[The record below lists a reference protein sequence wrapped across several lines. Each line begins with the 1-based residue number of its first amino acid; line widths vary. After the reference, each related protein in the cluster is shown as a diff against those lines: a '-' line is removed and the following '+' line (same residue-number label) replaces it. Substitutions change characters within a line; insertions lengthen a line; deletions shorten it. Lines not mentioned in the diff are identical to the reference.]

1 MSDDLRRSP
10 VLRSRDELVKL
21 LELPFG
27 SRAAGKR
34 DPFSISDAAA
44 CMGCALE
51 APRMPLGRSMP
62 GY

>member
-1 MSDDLRRSP
+1 
-10 VLRSRDELVKL
+10 VKL